1 MIAGHV
7 DEDDVGVTGAA
18 VVAVT
23 GSVVEKLVEP
33 VKHKVNKKSFF
44 LLSGPAA
51 VALRH
56 MIAKIARTLI
66 LKSQG

>member
-33 VKHKVNKKSFF
+33 VKYKVNKKVFSFF
-44 LLSGPAA
+44 SDLLQS
-51 VALRH
+51 L
-56 MIAKIARTLI
+56 
-66 LKSQG
+66 